1 MNLRCLFLLGA
12 TLSVLAPGNADA
24 CDWAGRGYLTGWCG
38 WAISP
43 RDYSAEHIP
52 YFAKHPPVYYS
63 YPAPRPY
70 GYSPYAYPPIMTF
83 REVVAVRPVL
93 VRNGYVTGEPTLRKA
108 EKSAPLRI
116 INPFAQDAADP
127 MPVPNASP
135 LSDSD
140 A

>member
-1 MNLRCLFLLGA
+1 M
-12 TLSVLAPGNADA
+12 VLAPGSVDA
-24 CDWAGRGYLTGWCG
+24 CDWAGRDSFSGWAG
-38 WAISP
+38 WAIGP
-43 RDYSAEHIP
+43 RVYSSEHIP

-63 YPAPRPY
+63 YPVARPY
-70 GYSPYAYPPIMTF
+70 GYLPYAYPPVAT
-83 REVVAVRPVL
+83 RQQVVIVEPVL
-93 VRNGYVTGEPTLRKA
+93 VRNGYVTGEMAPRKA
-108 EKSAPLRI
+108 EKPAPLRI